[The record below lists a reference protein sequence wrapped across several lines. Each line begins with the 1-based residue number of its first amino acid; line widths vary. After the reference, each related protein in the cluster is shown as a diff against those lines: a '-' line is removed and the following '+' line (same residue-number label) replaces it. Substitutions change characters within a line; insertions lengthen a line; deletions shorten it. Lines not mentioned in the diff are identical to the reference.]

1 MQKIAEEAR
10 HYFTIKPLCHHYVSM
25 IVLELIGGVSLC
37 VWIYLLAARG
47 GFWLMHQSPAPA
59 SRAARKSVAV
69 VIPARNEEA
78 VVGQAVA
85 SLLNQNYPGSIHVF
99 LVDDDST
106 DATIAAAGVSDR
118 LTVVEAGPLPAGWT
132 GKLWA
137 VSEGLKRVEAV
148 KPDYVLLTDA
158 DIVHA
163 PDNIASLVA
172 RAEAGSLDLV
182 SYMVQLQCR
191 TLAERTLIPA
201 FVFFF
206 FKLYPPSWI
215 ASGDRKTAG
224 AAGGC
229 MLIRPA
235 ALERIGGI
243 AAIRGELIDDCA
255 LARAV
260 KPGGGI
266 WLGLTHSA
274 RSIRDYTSFAEI
286 RRMISRTAFTQLRH
300 SAWLLGGT
308 IIGLAVIY
316 LAPSLLIFTGDRV
329 AEGFGLAAWILMTV
343 SYIPTLRFYERW
355 WLWAVMLPFIA
366 LFYMYATVDSA
377 VRYWTG
383 RGGLWKD
390 RVQAC

>member
-1 MQKIAEEAR
+1 VQKIAEEAG
-10 HYFTIKPLCHHYVSM
+10 HYFTIKPLCHYYLSV
-25 IVLELIGGVSLC
+25 IFFELIGGVSFC

-47 GFWLMHQSPAPA
+47 GFWLMRESPAPVTN
-59 SRAARKSVAV
+59 ARKSVAV

-78 VVGQAVA
+78 VVGRAVV
-85 SLLNQNYPGSIHVF
+85 SLLQQNYPGSIHVF
-99 LVDDDST
+99 LVDDHSA
-106 DATIAAAGVSDR
+106 DATIAAAGVNDR
-118 LTVVEAGPLPAGWT
+118 LTIVQAGPLSAGWT

-137 VSEGLKRVEAV
+137 VAEGLKHVDAV
-148 KPDYVLLTDA
+148 KPDYILLTDA
-158 DIVHA
+158 DIVHE
-163 PDNIASLVA
+163 PDSIAGLVA
-172 RAEAGSLDLV
+172 RAEGGSLDLV

-191 TLAERTLIPA
+191 TLAERALIPA

-215 ASGDRKTAG
+215 ARRGRKTAG

-235 ALERIGGI
+235 ALARIGGI

-255 LARAV
+255 LAGAI

-266 WLGLTHSA
+266 WLGLTRGA

-286 RRMISRTAFTQLRH
+286 RQMISRTAFTQLRH
-300 SAWLLGGT
+300 SALLLAGT
-308 IIGLAVIY
+308 IIGLAIIY
-316 LAPSLLIFTGDRV
+316 LAPLVLVLTGDRV
-329 AEGFGLAAWILMTV
+329 AAGLGLAAWLLMST
-343 SYIPTLRFYERW
+343 SYIPTLRFYKTSW
-355 WLWAVMLPFIA
+355 VWAMLLPFIA

>member
-1 MQKIAEEAR
+1 MRESSA
-10 HYFTIKPLCHHYVSM
+10 PVSNT
-25 IVLELIGGVSLC
+25 
-37 VWIYLLAARG
+37 
-47 GFWLMHQSPAPA
+47 
-59 SRAARKSVAV
+59 ARKSVAV
-69 VIPARNEEA
+69 VIPARNEES

-85 SLLNQNYPGSIHVF
+85 SLLNQNYPGGIHVF
-99 LVDDDST
+99 LVDDHST
-106 DATIAAAGVSDR
+106 DATVAAAGVSDR
-118 LTVVEAGPLPAGWT
+118 LTVVRAGPLPAGWT

-148 KPDYVLLTDA
+148 QPDYVLLADA

-163 PDNIASLVA
+163 PDNVAGLVA

-182 SYMVQLQCR
+182 SYMVQLQCQ
-191 TLAERTLIPA
+191 TLAERALIPA

-206 FKLYPPSWI
+206 FNLYPPSWI
-215 ASGDRKTAG
+215 VRRDRKTAG

-229 MLIRPA
+229 MLVRPA
-235 ALERIGGI
+235 ALARIGGI

-255 LARAV
+255 LARV
-260 KPGGGI
+260 IKPGGDI
-266 WLGLTHSA
+266 WLGLTHGA
-274 RSIRDYTSFAEI
+274 RSVRDYTSFTEI

-300 SAWLLGGT
+300 SAWLLAGT

-316 LAPSLLIFTGDRV
+316 LAPALLVLTGDR
-329 AEGFGLAAWILMTV
+329 LAAGLGLTVWILMTI
-343 SYIPTLRFYERW
+343 SYVPTLRFYKRW
-355 WLWAVMLPFIA
+355 WTWALLLPLIA
-366 LFYMYATVDSA
+366 LFYMCATVDSA